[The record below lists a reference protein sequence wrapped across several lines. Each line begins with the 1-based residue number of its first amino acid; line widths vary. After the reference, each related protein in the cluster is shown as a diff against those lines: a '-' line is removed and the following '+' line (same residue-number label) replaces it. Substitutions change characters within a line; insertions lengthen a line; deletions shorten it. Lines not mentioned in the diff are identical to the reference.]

1 MCMTDRF
8 DSSDDRHLEIKHEL
22 MHGIALKDIATTDE
36 VDRTLQQVGFEVVE
50 GVDRA
55 VGENDS
61 ITPWYQP
68 MESLNRTLGYAVFRN
83 PVGRRVFIWGTKL
96 AEGVGMFPKGSAEVV
111 KLLNRTAN
119 AYVAGGKSGIFTP
132 LYCFLARKPL

>member
-8 DSSDDRHLEIKHEL
+8 DPDDDRHLAIKHEL

-36 VDRTLQQVGFEVVE
+36 VDRTLERVGFEVIE
-50 GVDRA
+50 GMDRA
-55 VGENDS
+55 VGENAS

-68 MESLNRTLGYAVFRN
+68 MESLNRTLGNALFRN
-83 PVGRRVFIWGTKL
+83 PLGRRVFIWGSRL
-96 AEGVGMFPKGSAEVV
+96 AEGVGVFPKGSAEVV

-119 AYVAGGKSGIFTP
+119 AYVAGGKTGIFTP